1 MKQTSLYFAG
11 SVARRCSNR
20 KYLLDMRK
28 LHGNRTRCKKKFTW
42 TDNTLK
48 GKKKVGKLTH
58 PMLPFTI
65 HDTIIEWQCYALN
78 IQNNLIFKRT

>member
-1 MKQTSLYFAG
+1 MPVGAAT
-11 SVARRCSNR
+11 
-20 KYLLDMRK
+20 
-28 LHGNRTRCKKKFTW
+28 GNTYWTCANYTETEPDAKKKKFTW

>member
-1 MKQTSLYFAG
+1 MPVGAAT
-11 SVARRCSNR
+11 
-20 KYLLDMRK
+20 
-28 LHGNRTRCKKKFTW
+28 GNTYWTCANYTETEPDAKKKFTW